1 MFKGLRNKKSS
12 PGRKHAQTFVEYT
25 LVLGVIAGVFIAMSP
40 MVKRASQ
47 GMVKVVAD
55 KIGAQENAEQAGGLG
70 GWLVKDETVARTIS
84 QVRHQ
89 DTLGTVGK
97 VYDRE
102 EFRTNHYAD
111 VNGGFAETGFSPLF
125 EGY

>member
-25 LVLGVIAGVFIAMSP
+25 LMLGVIAGVFIAMSP

-55 KIGAQENAEQAGGLG
+55 KVGAQENAEQTGGLD
-70 GWLVKDETVARTIS
+70 GWLVEDETVMQINS

-97 VYDRE
+97 VYDRGDY
-102 EFRTNHYAD
+102 RTNHYSE
-111 VNGGFAETGFSPLF
+111 VNGGFSESGFSPLF